1 MTDVKPTSAD
11 GQEEVDPGP
20 PPNPNDVHITIN
32 GKPVVAQ
39 KGDLIIK
46 AADDAGE
53 YIPRFCYHNRM
64 EPVGMCRMCICEVDS
79 GRGPQLTPT
88 CMATVAEGMK
98 VETES
103 PMSKSVQE
111 GIIEL
116 LLANHPLDCP
126 VCDKGG
132 ECPLQD
138 QSFSHGPGE
147 SRYVEEK
154 RHYEKPIPISD
165 LVYLDRERCILCD
178 RCTRFADEVAG
189 DALIHFV
196 QRGNNTQVNTFPDVP
211 FSSYFS
217 GNTVQI
223 CPVGALT
230 AKPYRFKARPW
241 DLSEIESTCSG
252 CATGC
257 RIVVQSTRDDVVRH
271 LGVDSEP
278 VNWGWL
284 CDKGRFGYEA
294 TNSPDRVVEPH
305 VRQGLGSAG
314 EQSADRDAALVP
326 TSWSVGLQ
334 AAAGLVRDALDAG
347 GPASIAVLG
356 GAHGTNED
364 AYAWARLA
372 KEVIGTPNVYCQFG
386 DGLPAAVLARPRATI
401 AEATQ
406 ASTIVLLGPDL
417 KEELGVLYLRIRD
430 AATRGKRRIVE
441 LAPKR
446 SGLSSLAWRSV
457 LYEPGTQV
465 AAMSQLL
472 ADDEIGKQLASGPV
486 VVIVGRANLAES
498 LEHTMAALDVLCS
511 RVDGVKVLPAMRRSN
526 VVGAL
531 QVGMQ
536 PGEGGKYTNGVLQD
550 AVAGRIELLVLLGA
564 DPLADHPDT
573 ELTRRAIANVPRI
586 LAVDTFLNRTSRLAH
601 VVLPAAAAGEKRG
614 THTNIE
620 GRVSQVNQKVTP
632 RGTAHPDWMIAVE
645 LGLELGVD
653 LGWDG
658 VDEITDEIASAV
670 PAYAGVTAAAVAAA
684 PDGVLAGAPGL
695 SPVATATTPAVP
707 DRNAYDFR
715 LVVSRKMFDASTAVQ
730 HASSVAPLARP
741 ATVHVHPLD
750 LARIGA
756 VPGTEVKVSSARG
769 SVVLAVEAD
778 DDVLRGTAWVPF
790 NQPGPAVGDLVD
802 CTAPVT
808 DVRIETL

>member
-1 MTDVKPTSAD
+1 MTDVRPAD
-11 GQEEVDPGP
+11 GEAAAP
-20 PPNPNDVHITIN
+20 PPNPNDVHLTIN

-46 AADDAGE
+46 AADDNGE

-64 EPVGMCRMCICEVDS
+64 EPVAMCRMCICEVDS
-79 GRGPQLTPT
+79 GRGPQLVPT
-88 CMATVAEGMK
+88 CMVTVAEGMK
-98 VETES
+98 VEAES
-103 PMSKSVQE
+103 PASKAVQE
-111 GIIEL
+111 GVIEL

-165 LVYLDRERCILCD
+165 LVFLDRERCILCD

-189 DALIHFV
+189 DALIHFTH
-196 QRGNNTQVNTFPDVP
+196 RGNSTQVNTFPDAP
-211 FSSYFS
+211 FASYFS

-223 CPVGALT
+223 CPVVALT
-230 AKPYRFKARPW
+230 ATPYRFRARPW
-241 DLSEIESTCSG
+241 DISEIESTCSG

-257 RIVVQSTRDDVVRH
+257 RIVVQSSRDEVVRY

-278 VNWGWL
+278 VNWSWL

-294 TNSPDRVVEPH
+294 TNSPDRVVEPL
-305 VRQGLGSAG
+305 VRNGDDLAQ
-314 EQSADRDAALVP
+314 
-326 TSWSVGLQ
+326 TSWSVALSS
-334 AAAGLVRDALDAG
+334 AAELIEEAKAAGGAS
-347 GPASIAVLG
+347 SIAVLG

-372 KEVIGTPNVYCQFG
+372 KDVIGTPNVYCQFG

-401 AEATQ
+401 AEMAA
-406 ASTIVLLGPDL
+406 ASTIILLGPDL
-417 KEELGVLYLRIRD
+417 KEELGVLYLRVRD
-430 AATRGKRRIVE
+430 AATRGKKRIVE

-472 ADDEIGKQLASGPV
+472 ADEAVAAQLASGPV
-486 VVIVGRANLAES
+486 VVIAGRANLAES
-498 LEHTMAALDVLCS
+498 LEHQMAALDVLCS
-511 RVDGVKVLPAMRRSN
+511 RIDGVKVLPAMRRGN

-536 PGEGGKYTNGVLQD
+536 PGDGGKYTLGVMQD
-550 AVAGRIELLVLLGA
+550 AIAGRIELLVLLGA
-564 DPLADHPDT
+564 DPLADHPDSD
-573 ELTRRAIANVPRI
+573 LIRRAFANIPRI
-586 LAVDTFLNRTSRLAH
+586 IAVDTFLNRTSRLAN

-632 RGTAHPDWMIAVE
+632 RGTAHPDWMIAE
-645 LGLELGVD
+645 EIALELGVD

-658 VDEITDEIASAV
+658 VDDITDEIAATVAAYDGITAEAV
-670 PAYAGVTAAAVAAA
+670 GAA
-684 PDGVLAGAPGL
+684 PDGLIAGAPEL
-695 SPVATATTPAVP
+695 SSVSTATTPAVP
-707 DRNAYDFR
+707 DRNSYDFR
-715 LVVSRKMFDASTAVQ
+715 LVVSRTMFDT
-730 HASSVAPLARP
+730 SVALRYAPSMASLAKSAAIRL
-741 ATVHVHPLD
+741 HPLD
-750 LARIGA
+750 LDRLDARA
-756 VPGTEVKVSSARG
+756 GTEVKVSSARG
-769 SVVLAVEAD
+769 SIVLPVEVD
-778 DDVLRGTAWVPF
+778 TDVLRGTAWVPF
-790 NQPGPAVGDLVD
+790 NRTGANIGDLID